1 MQPNLVL
8 VGSILSVYIKRWYFH
23 TPHGLEK
30 LKFPIILNPER
41 NILIW
46 SAWAPSSVSA
56 KRNYVNGFW
65 AKKKMQPNLV
75 LVGSIH
81 RVYKKRWY
89 FHTPHGIEKFK
100 YRIILY
106 PERLSKFK
114 LPWETSSVHI
124 LVRRQ
129 GRAFWK
135 ISASGNDP
143 LPLSPL
149 SIRNLLITSR
159 TPPLDLIGL
168 RYLSQSSHV
177 KT

>member
-1 MQPNLVL
+1 MDSGQKGKMQPNLVL

-75 LVGSIH
+75 LVGPIH

-89 FHTPHGIEKFK
+89 FHTPHGIENLSIESSFTLSA
-100 YRIILY
+100 YRNLNFLEKLHQFIFSCGDKAELSGRFLLAEMTHY
-106 PERLSKFK
+106 PYL
-114 LPWETSSVHI
+114 L
-124 LVRRQ
+124 
-129 GRAFWK
+129 
-135 ISASGNDP
+135 SASEIY
-143 LPLSPL
+143 S
-149 SIRNLLITSR
+149 
-159 TPPLDLIGL
+159 
-168 RYLSQSSHV
+168 
-177 KT
+177 

>member
-1 MQPNLVL
+1 MDSGQKGKMQPNLVL

-75 LVGSIH
+75 LVGPIH

-89 FHTPHGIEKFK
+89 FHTPHGIENLSIESSFTLSA
-100 YRIILY
+100 YRNLNFLEKLHQFIFSCGDKAELSGRFLLAEMTHY
-106 PERLSKFK
+106 PHL
-114 LPWETSSVHI
+114 L
-124 LVRRQ
+124 
-129 GRAFWK
+129 
-135 ISASGNDP
+135 SASEIY
-143 LPLSPL
+143 S
-149 SIRNLLITSR
+149 
-159 TPPLDLIGL
+159 
-168 RYLSQSSHV
+168 
-177 KT
+177 